1 MENGMNKTG
10 MTEEIR
16 RFLQKPLIARLST
29 LDKDG
34 YPHTVPVW
42 FDMDGDDIV
51 VISVRDTVKIGHIQ
65 ANSKGAV
72 SIGGQ
77 SEDGGGYL
85 IKGELSIEEDPDDVW
100 MKRLIY
106 RYESGADA
114 ERDSLSWAELDIV
127 LIRLRPL
134 RIVKVA

>member
-1 MENGMNKTG
+1 MNKTG

-16 RFLQKPLIARLST
+16 RFLQKPRIARLST

-51 VISVRDTVKIGHIQ
+51 VISVRDTLKIRHIQ

-77 SEDGGGYL
+77 SEDDGGYL
-85 IKGELSIEEDPDDVW
+85 IKGNLSIEEDPNDVW

-114 ERDSLSWAELDIV
+114 ERDVLSWAELDII
-127 LIRLRPL
+127 LIRLHPH

>member
-1 MENGMNKTG
+1 MNKTG
-10 MTEEIR
+10 MTEEVR

-29 LDKDG
+29 VDKDG

-42 FDMDGDDIV
+42 FDVDGDDVIF
-51 VISVRDTVKIGHIQ
+51 ISVRDTLKIGHIQ
-65 ANSKGAV
+65 ANSKGSV

-77 SEDGGGYL
+77 NEDGGGYL
-85 IKGELSIEEDPDDVW
+85 IKGQLSIEEDPGDVW

-106 RYESGADA
+106 RYESGPDA
-114 ERDSLSWAELDIV
+114 ERDVASWAELDIV
-127 LIRLRPL
+127 LIRLQPS